1 MYNIK
6 TLLAAASVVVA
17 MAAGASSANAA
28 PWDHQADRNMD
39 RHAQAHRNYVV
50 HDRVV
55 EVLRAHHYRFAAD
68 PVFIHGHYVVKSFNR
83 LGRAVFVEIN
93 PYTGAFIGEFRA

>member
-6 TLLAAASVVVA
+6 TLLAAASLAVA

-28 PWDHQADRNMD
+28 PWDRHMARPVD
-39 RHAQAHRNYVV
+39 RHMTMHRELVR

-55 EVLRAHHYRFAAD
+55 ETLRAHHLRFVAD
-68 PVFIHGHYVVKSFNR
+68 PIFIRGHYVVKTFNR
-83 LGRAVFVEIN
+83 LGRTVFVEID
-93 PYTGAFIGEFRA
+93 PYSGAFIGQFRV

>member
-6 TLLAAASVVVA
+6 TLLAAASMTVA

-28 PWDHQADRNMD
+28 PWDHNMD
-39 RHAQAHRNYVV
+39 RHAPMHRDFVV
-50 HDRVV
+50 HERVA
-55 EVLRAHHYRFAAD
+55 EVLRAHHYRLVAD
-68 PVFIHGHYVVKSFNR
+68 PVFVHGHYVAKSFNR
-83 LGRAVFVEIN
+83 FGRVVFVEID